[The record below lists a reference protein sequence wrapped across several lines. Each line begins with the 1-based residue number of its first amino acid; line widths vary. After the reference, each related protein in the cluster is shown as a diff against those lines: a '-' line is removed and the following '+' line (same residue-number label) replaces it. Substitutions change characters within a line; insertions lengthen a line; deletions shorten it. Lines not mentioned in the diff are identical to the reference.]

1 MKTLWWYFIKS
12 WVKTSLF
19 FYSKKIRVEGK
30 ENIPKNGA
38 VLFMVNHP
46 NGLLDPLVV
55 AVNNPRIL
63 HFLVQAAVFRNP
75 SVRKILGTL
84 NLMPI
89 YRIRDGIRGLDRNQ
103 EIFEN
108 CYSIFKKEGAIM
120 IFPEGSHDRRRT
132 VRPLSKGFTRILY
145 GALERN
151 PKIDI
156 RIVPVGLTYQ
166 NPSIFPGKV
175 VVRYGKPILANPY
188 HNEKKQVVKT
198 KELKEFISNR
208 LKELSV
214 HIPADEHYQAKLSEL
229 DQANVDF
236 TQVEKVNQMI
246 ALGKIES
253 RKRGTHLFAFLKP
266 LIILNSLIPWLIWK
280 SVDRKNEEFEFIDTF
295 RFGFNTFLIPIF
307 YLIQTCLVAFFSDW
321 KIAGIYLGSS
331 LLLVL
336 LYSKTH
342 PTNTQSTP
350 E

>member
-1 MKTLWWYFIKS
+1 MKTLWWYLVKY

-19 FYSKKIRVEGK
+19 FYTKKIRVEGK
-30 ENIPKNGA
+30 ENIPKKGA

-63 HFLVQAAVFRNP
+63 NFLVQAAVFRNP
-75 SVRKILGTL
+75 TVRKILGTL

-108 CYSIFKKEGAIM
+108 CYSIFQKKGAIM

-151 PKIDI
+151 PEIDI

-166 NPSIFPGKV
+166 NPSIFPGNV
-175 VVRYGKPILANPY
+175 VVRYGKAILANPY
-188 HNEKKQVVKT
+188 YDDANQVAKT
-198 KELKEFISNR
+198 NELKERISDR

-214 HIPADEHYQAKLSEL
+214 HITADEYYESKLTEL
-229 DQANVDF
+229 NKANVDF
-236 TQVEKVNQMI
+236 TKVDEVNIMI
-246 ALGKIES
+246 VSKKIKG
-253 RKRGTHLFAFLKP
+253 RKRPIHLFTFLKP

-295 RFGFNTFLIPIF
+295 RFGFNTFLTPIF
-307 YLIQTCLVAFFSDW
+307 YIIQTCLVSYFFDW
-321 KIAGIYLGSS
+321 KTAGMYLGSS
-331 LLLVL
+331 LLLVF

-342 PTNTQSTP
+342 PSNTELISK
-350 E
+350 

>member
-1 MKTLWWYFIKS
+1 LKTLWWYFIKS

-19 FYSKKIRVEGK
+19 FYSKKIRVEGR
-30 ENIPKNGA
+30 ENIPKKGA

-75 SVRKILGTL
+75 TVRKILGTL

-108 CYSIFKKEGAIM
+108 CYSIFKKKSAIM

-151 PKIDI
+151 PEIEI
-156 RIVPVGLTYQ
+156 QIVPVGLTYQ
-166 NPSIFPGKV
+166 NPSIFPGNV

-188 HNEKKQVVKT
+188 QDQQNQVAKT
-198 KELKEFISNR
+198 KELKELISNR

-214 HIPADEHYQAKLSEL
+214 HIPADDNYQSKLSDL
-229 DQANVDF
+229 DNANVDF
-236 TQVEKVNQMI
+236 TKVNKVNEMI
-246 ALGKIES
+246 ASGKIEE
-253 RKRGTHLFAFLKP
+253 RKRPIHLFAFLKP
-266 LIILNSLIPWLIWK
+266 LIILNSLIPWLVWK
-280 SVDRKNEEFEFIDTF
+280 SVDRKNDEFEFIDTF

-307 YLIQTCLVAFFSDW
+307 YILQTCLVSYFLDW
-321 KIAGIYLGSS
+321 KTAGIYLGSS

-342 PTNTQSTP
+342 PSSAGSITQ
-350 E
+350 